1 MPLSPSEKYLY
12 NMYYNT
18 AGNAYIVLLVLIYV
32 IILCLGKYWCQLF
45 YWIIEGLLDIKAS
58 NIDEN
63 EEHTENIQAVTQANV
78 NESVESPA
86 KKRRTK
92 VLIDFYG
99 KKIAFENKFFS
110 LVKLSF
116 DWLIVCILNSISLIF
131 IIRFIVPESTK
142 LRNAL
147 CPPYDVTDC
156 FEFTLGKDQPDSY
169 IQCYAEEKINT
180 TFNSTIVCYWWTWK
194 NYDVIYFIERIGV
207 CFSVLYVLKYY
218 LKLVLV
224 VNLFANERHKGIAA
238 GLFVKLASI
247 MGLHHSIMKH
257 QQDPSMFKRPYLQF
271 AILIFD
277 LSICILVLVLIGL
290 NCSKRIDISD
300 TVPMLLMNLVIMH
313 STITAIAYAV
323 DAKDWVALLKGPRSI
338 SPTSISISDNNRTE
352 ELQFETDVALTR
364 KTRRKRSRQ
373 AAPGS
378 DKMVNIQ

>member
-1 MPLSPSEKYLY
+1 SELLDQRTEVMPLSPSEKYLY
-12 NMYYNT
+12 NMYYNN

-92 VLIDFYG
+92 VLIDFY
-99 KKIAFENKFFS
+99 
-110 LVKLSF
+110 
-116 DWLIVCILNSISLIF
+116 
-131 IIRFIVPESTK
+131 
-142 LRNAL
+142 
-147 CPPYDVTDC
+147 
-156 FEFTLGKDQPDSY
+156 
-169 IQCYAEEKINT
+169 
-180 TFNSTIVCYWWTWK
+180 
-194 NYDVIYFIERIGV
+194 
-207 CFSVLYVLKYY
+207 
-218 LKLVLV
+218 